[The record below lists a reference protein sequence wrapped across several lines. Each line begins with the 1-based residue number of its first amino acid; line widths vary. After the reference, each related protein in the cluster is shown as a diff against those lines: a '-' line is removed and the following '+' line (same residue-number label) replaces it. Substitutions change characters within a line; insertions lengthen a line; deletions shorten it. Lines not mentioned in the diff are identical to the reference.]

1 MSGDDP
7 GRCDYCRLPCVAGT
21 VVTEHDGSRYRFC
34 SAACRDALDRHEHVF
49 TEYHGFRRF
58 SPGVSA
64 LDAALPVGVPRNSLV
79 MLSNQPGTRDEAL
92 RAELAWRALQR
103 GEPVVVVSF
112 LEPPVSVLQE
122 FVSLGWN
129 PIPFLEAGDL
139 HLLDCFTYRVEDRE
153 RLLDRMNAWNAH
165 LQSVAGPET
174 TTVREPDDVGQVL
187 GAVDRCL
194 RAKEMHDTGVVVV
207 DSLTEVG
214 ALLQPVQAYDVVK
227 DLRADVCKGR
237 FVPVFAGATIGENG
251 DAFPHDL
258 EYIVDGVVEMGFNP
272 DLVEDSLVKELRVRK
287 MSGVPAHPRWVPYRF
302 AEGSGLV
309 ELEVGAAE
317 AASGADETDGEEAD
331 SDGGSGV
338 DTAASDGQ
346 NAADRSPGGDDTA

>member
-1 MSGDDP
+1 MAEEDP
-7 GRCDYCRLPCVAGT
+7 GRCDYCRLPRVAGT
-21 VVTEHDGSRYRFC
+21 VTADHDGETYRFC
-34 SAACRDALDRHEHVF
+34 SAACRDALERHAHVF

-64 LDAALPVGVPRNSLV
+64 LDAALPAGVPRNSLV
-79 MLSNQPGTRDEAL
+79 TLSNRPGTRDEAL

-103 GEPVVVVSF
+103 GEPAVLVSF

-129 PIPFLEAGDL
+129 PLPYLESGAL
-139 HLLDCFTYRVEDRE
+139 HLLDCFTYRVDDRE

-165 LQSVAGPET
+165 LRAVAEPET

-194 RAKEMHDTGVVVV
+194 RAKEMHDTGIVVV

-214 ALLQPVQAYDVVK
+214 ALLQPVQAYDMVK

-237 FVPVFAGATIGENG
+237 FVPVFAGATIGDNG
-251 DAFPHDL
+251 EVFPHDL
-258 EYIVDGVVEMGFNP
+258 AYIVDGIVEMGFNP
-272 DLVEDSLVKELRVRK
+272 DLVADGLVKELQVRK
-287 MSGVPAHPRWVPYRF
+287 MSGVPVRPRWVPYRF
-302 AEGSGLV
+302 AEGAGLV
-309 ELEVGAAE
+309 ELEVVAADDE
-317 AASGADETDGEEAD
+317 AAAGGGDE
-331 SDGGSGV
+331 DGGDGATGS
-338 DTAASDGQ
+338 DDGQ
-346 NAADRSPGGDDTA
+346 AGE